1 MAPQHP
7 QMILRISYYRSFRK
21 QEEISG
27 FSRRSE
33 YRLPLYPC
41 E

>member
-7 QMILRISYYRSFRK
+7 QMRLRISYRSFRK
-21 QEEISG
+21 QEEING